1 MKTRPHPSKM
11 PHFSSTRRGL
21 GCALVL
27 TGLIA
32 FPAIAQDYGLE
43 GGAIG
48 VEQVE
53 RGQQEYLDN
62 CASCHGED
70 LHSVLSTAPDL
81 TGSVFKYGWAG
92 QTVGAKY
99 NVISA
104 TMPAG
109 MGGSLSDQ
117 TYIDIVAYILS
128 VNGIATSDDGELPA
142 DPEALQSITIAAP

>member
-1 MKTRPHPSKM
+1 MQTLKHPQTA
-11 PHFSSTRRGL
+11 F
-21 GCALVL
+21 GCALAL
-27 TGLIA
+27 AALMA
-32 FPAIAQDYGLE
+32 LPAMAQEHALE

-53 RGQQEYLDN
+53 RGQDEYMAN

-81 TGSVFKYGWAG
+81 TGSVFKYGWVG
-92 QTVGAKY
+92 QTVGAKF

-117 TYIDIVAYILS
+117 TYVDIVAYILS
-128 VNGIATSDDGELPA
+128 ANGISATEDGELPP
-142 DPEALQSITIAAP
+142 DPEVLQSITIAAP

>member
-1 MKTRPHPSKM
+1 MHITLARAGM
-11 PHFSSTRRGL
+11 MAGL
-21 GCALVL
+21 LCL
-27 TGLIA
+27 GLSA
-32 FPAIAQDYGLE
+32 PLPAIAQDYTLD

-53 RGQQEYLDN
+53 RGQDHYVEN

-92 QTVGAKY
+92 QTVGAKFD
-99 NVISA
+99 VISA

-109 MGGSLSDQ
+109 MGGSLSDE
-117 TYIDIVAYILS
+117 TYADIVAYILS
-128 VNGIATSDDGELPA
+128 ANGIEATQDGQLPA
-142 DPEALQSITIAAP
+142 DSGALHAITITAP